1 MINWIIL
8 NIPHSPKY
16 VKRVEGEGMPI
27 PLDET
32 KAENYNKVLQRGD
45 LYIKFDIQFP
55 TSLTEDQK
63 QAIKLNLP

>member
-1 MINWIIL
+1 M
-8 NIPHSPKY
+8 
-16 VKRVEGEGMPI
+16 KRVEGEGMPI

-32 KAENYNKVLQRGD
+32 KAENYTKALQRGD